1 MGREIFRN
9 LNPATGA
16 ASCRHQHHNQHG
28 VHQIDTGT
36 ANISRRYHPNCSSSC
51 WRKKLL
57 FPQKS
62 PKLRDLVLSPSPVT
76 SHQLPRRTE
85 LEKGQ
90 TFPSSPPPP
99 PPPLLFLLN
108 RSNYMYLPKPR
119 QPTIATND
127 TAMPAAFSAPEIKAL

>member
-1 MGREIFRN
+1 MLEEKAPVPTKIAKAEG
-9 LNPATGA
+9 
-16 ASCRHQHHNQHG
+16 SCA
-28 VHQIDTGT
+28 I
-36 ANISRRYHPNCSSSC
+36 
-51 WRKKLL
+51 
-57 FPQKS
+57 
-62 PKLRDLVLSPSPVT
+62 PVT
-76 SHQLPRRTE
+76 RHLPRRTE

-90 TFPSSPPPP
+90 AFPSSPPPP